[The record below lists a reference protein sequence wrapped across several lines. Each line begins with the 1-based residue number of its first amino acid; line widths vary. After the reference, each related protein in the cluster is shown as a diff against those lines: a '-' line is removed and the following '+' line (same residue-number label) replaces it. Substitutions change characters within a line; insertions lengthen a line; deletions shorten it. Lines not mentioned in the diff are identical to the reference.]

1 MRKLIVVNAVFAL
14 FGFVSVTFADLTLE
28 LEGGPVAGSDPDIIE
43 VAAPIY
49 TLNGTAE
56 AALDIFTSDV
66 DVAQSLIFTMDNVNS
81 GRVNTIGDVHITK
94 AGAWDATFLAK
105 SIYTI
110 SSFGKLIVVSF
121 NHTLGK
127 DPLETMLVDGEIC
140 DSGSITS
147 RGKMTLLTD
156 YSFSG
161 HMKGKVFAKKNRKV
175 VANYLYEDYFTQEF
189 TNIVVE
195 DQGVWSA
202 AYNVKEVID
211 KKGKPTGALK
221 GDGTIEVGPEDD
233 LVDTV
238 AQNVSGKKIGGI
250 YSWSTTSKSR
260 ADAKVKVKIKH
271 TDTDLV
277 DDVLN
282 PNSVSAAAQT
292 RNF

>member
-1 MRKLIVVNAVFAL
+1 MKKQTFLKSAFAL
-14 FGFVSVTFADLTLE
+14 LGFVSATFADLTLE

-66 DVAQSLIFTMDNVNS
+66 DVSQSLIFTMDNVNS

-211 KKGKPTGALK
+211 KKGKPTGALT
-221 GDGTIEVGPEDD
+221 GEGPIVVGPEDVP
-233 LVDTV
+233 VDTV
-238 AQNVSGKKIGGI
+238 AQKVSGRKKGGV
-250 YSWSTTSKSR
+250 YSWTTTSNSR
-260 ADAKVKVKIKH
+260 ADAKVKVTIKH
-271 TDTDLV
+271 TDTDVV
-277 DDVLN
+277 DN
-282 PNSVSAAAQT
+282 ANSVSAAAQT
-292 RNF
+292 RKF

>member
-1 MRKLIVVNAVFAL
+1 MKKLIVVNAVFA
-14 FGFVSVTFADLTLE
+14 FVGFVSATFADLTLK

-66 DVAQSLIFTMDNVNS
+66 DVSQSLIFTMDNVNS

-110 SSFGKLIVVSF
+110 SSYGKLIIVSF

-127 DPLETMLVDGEIC
+127 DPMETMLVDGQIC
-140 DSGSITS
+140 NSGSITS
-147 RGKMTLLTD
+147 RGSMELLSD
-156 YSFSG
+156 CSFSG
-161 HMKGKVFAKKNRKV
+161 TMWGKVFAKKKGKV
-175 VANYLYEDYFTQEF
+175 VANYLYDDNFTQEF
-189 TNIVVE
+189 NNIVVE

-202 AYNVKEVID
+202 VYNVNEVIN
-211 KKGKPTGALK
+211 KKGKPTGALT
-221 GDGTIEVGPEDD
+221 GDGTIVVGPEDAP
-233 LVDTV
+233 VDTV
-238 AQNVSGKKIGGI
+238 AQKVSGTKKSGV
-250 YSWSTTSKSR
+250 YSWTTTSKSR
-260 ADAKVKVKIKH
+260 LDAKVKVTIKN
-271 TDTDLV
+271 TDTDVV
-277 DDVLN
+277 DGA
-282 PNSVSAAAQT
+282 NSVSAAAQT